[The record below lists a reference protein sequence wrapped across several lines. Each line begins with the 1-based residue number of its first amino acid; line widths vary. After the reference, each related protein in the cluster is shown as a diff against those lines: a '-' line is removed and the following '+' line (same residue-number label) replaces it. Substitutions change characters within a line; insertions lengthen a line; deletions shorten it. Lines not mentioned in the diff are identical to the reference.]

1 MGKAKESE
9 PAGWFDALRDIHAD
23 VLSDIPE
30 GYSRLRDITERLGLA
45 RGSSSHVKARMM
57 EANVAYVW
65 VRSSD
70 GRKVLYFKD

>member
-1 MGKAKESE
+1 MGKAKKIE
-9 PAGWFDALRDIHAD
+9 PAGWFDALRDIHAN

-30 GYSRLRDITERLGLA
+30 GYSRLSDITERLGLA
-45 RGSSSHVKARMM
+45 RGSASHVKDRLM

-65 VRSSD
+65 VRGAN